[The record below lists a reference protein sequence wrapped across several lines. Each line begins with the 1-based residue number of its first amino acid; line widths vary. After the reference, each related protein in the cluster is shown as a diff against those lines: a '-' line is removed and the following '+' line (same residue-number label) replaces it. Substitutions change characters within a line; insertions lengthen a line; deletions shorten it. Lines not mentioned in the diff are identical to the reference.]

1 MGFVVLSLGGQRQ
14 EANVMKWAVVV
25 LLLVMAVDGVG
36 MEMMG
41 WWHGW

>member
-1 MGFVVLSLGGQRQ
+1 MGFIVLSLGSQRQ
-14 EANVMKWAVVV
+14 EENVMKWAVAV